1 MMEGYMMSGKVELRV
16 LEKDDLEFIYQLNNN
31 PEIMLFWFEEPYKSM
46 TYLEKMY
53 EKSIENKDVRQ
64 FIIKKGDEKIGYVG
78 IYSIDPI
85 HRKAEFGIMIDPKH
99 QGYGYAS
106 TATRLAI
113 DYAFATLNLHKLYLI
128 VDCINEKA
136 IHVYEKMGFK
146 VEGVLKEE
154 YFVNGK
160 FHDVSMM
167 SIFQGEYLQINE

>member
-1 MMEGYMMSGKVELRV
+1 
-16 LEKDDLEFIYQLNNN
+16 
-31 PEIMLFWFEEPYKSM
+31 M

-146 VEGVLKEE
+146 VEGVLREE

>member
-1 MMEGYMMSGKVELRV
+1 MSEKIELRV

-31 PEIMLFWFEEPYKSM
+31 PDIMSFCFEEPYNSM

-53 EKSIENKDVRQ
+53 EKSIENNDVRQ
-64 FIIKKGDEKIGYVG
+64 FIIKKGKEKIGYVG

-85 HRKAEFGIMIDPKH
+85 HRKAEYGIMIDPQH
-99 QGYGYAS
+99 QGCGYAS
-106 TATRLAI
+106 IATKLAI

-128 VDCINEKA
+128 VDCMNEKA

-154 YFVNGK
+154 YFVNGS
-160 FHDVSMM
+160 FHDVSIM
-167 SIFQGEYLQINE
+167 SIFQEEYLQING